1 MDLSLQPSRLAAL
14 LPAMTAEASLRYPD
28 EACGLILEGNGGALR
43 FVAIPNIAGTAVGSQ
58 TSTRS
63 GRDGYVMEP
72 KALMA
77 ALGAAEDEGGGL
89 RAIVHS
95 HPDVGAYFS
104 REDKQMAL
112 AGGDE
117 PLWPG
122 VDYLVISCRGGRC
135 DDARL
140 YRWAGEARDFIEL
153 QITGSYAAIDIGI
166 GSV

>member
-1 MDLSLQPSRLAAL
+1 MDPSFDSSRLALL
-14 LPAMTAEASLRYPD
+14 LPAIMAETSLRYPE
-28 EACGLILEGNGGALR
+28 EACGLLLEGRGGALR
-43 FVAIPNIAGTAVGSQ
+43 FTAIPNIAGTALGSQ

-77 ALGAAEDEGGGL
+77 ALTAAEGEGWGL

-104 REDKQMAL
+104 REDKEMAL

-122 VDYLVISCRGGRC
+122 VDYLVISCRGGSC

-140 YRWAGEARDFIEL
+140 YRWDPAARDFNEL
-153 QITGSYAAIDIGI
+153 QIVGI
-166 GSV
+166 TQE

>member
-1 MDLSLQPSRLAAL
+1 MDPSFEPSLLAPL
-14 LPAMTAEASLRYPD
+14 LPAMAAEASLRYPE
-28 EACGLILEGNGGALR
+28 EACGLLLEGRGGALR
-43 FVAIPNIAGTAVGSQ
+43 FVAVPNIAGTAVGSQ

-104 REDKQMAL
+104 REDKDMAL

-122 VDYLVISCRGGRC
+122 VDYLVISCRAGRC

-140 YRWAGEARDFIEL
+140 YRWDAAARDFTEL
-153 QITGSYAAIDIGI
+153 QIAGVTPE
-166 GSV
+166 